1 MMETTWQQ
9 VETRLQRLEAQ
20 MKAITSRLNQAT
32 DSEIEY
38 VILVD
43 NEEVWAG
50 SDVDKRLPDIF
61 KQYPNKQIQVD
72 WRSVPFS
79 WV

>member
-1 MMETTWQQ
+1 MEMTWQQ
-9 VETRLQRLEAQ
+9 VETRLRRLETQ
-20 MKAITSRLNQAT
+20 MTVINSRLNQKDDT
-32 DSEIEY
+32 QIEY

-43 NEEVWAG
+43 NQEVWAG
-50 SDVDKRLPDIF
+50 SDVDQQLPTVF
-61 KQYPNKQIQVD
+61 KQYPHKQIQVD

>member
-1 MMETTWQQ
+1 
-9 VETRLQRLEAQ
+9 
-20 MKAITSRLNQAT
+20 LNQTT

-50 SDVDKRLPDIF
+50 SDVDKQLPDIF
-61 KQYPNKQIQVD
+61 KQYPNKQIHID
-72 WRSVPFS
+72 WRSVPFN

>member
-1 MMETTWQQ
+1 MMESTWQQ

-20 MKAITSRLNQAT
+20 MKAVTSRLNQTT

-50 SDVDKRLPDIF
+50 SDVDKQLPDIF
-61 KQYPNKQIQVD
+61 KQYPNKQIQID
-72 WRSVPFS
+72 WRSVPFN
-79 WV
+79 